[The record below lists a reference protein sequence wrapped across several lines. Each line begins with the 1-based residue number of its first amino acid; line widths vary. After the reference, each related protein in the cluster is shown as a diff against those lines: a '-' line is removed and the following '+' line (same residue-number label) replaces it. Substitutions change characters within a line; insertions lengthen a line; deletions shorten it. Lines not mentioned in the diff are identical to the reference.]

1 MRGYI
6 ATGDFG
12 FLNGKPFLHIPYPDP
27 NRLRSLIDEPEI
39 RSILPPVLVD
49 GGIEPR
55 QVVARVRD
63 RFLAHASLIAMVGIA
78 VFFFGLVCPAPATLD
93 AETRAKK
100 KSHVAMPANT
110 SEATA

>member
-1 MRGYI
+1 VRGYI

-27 NRLRSLIDEPEI
+27 NRLRS
-39 RSILPPVLVD
+39 LVD